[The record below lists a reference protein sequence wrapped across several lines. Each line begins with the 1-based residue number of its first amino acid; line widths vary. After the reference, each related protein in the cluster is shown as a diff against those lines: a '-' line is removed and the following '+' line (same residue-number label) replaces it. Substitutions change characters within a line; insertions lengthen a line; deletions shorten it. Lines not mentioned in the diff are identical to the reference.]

1 MCDPHDFSG
10 TTEQKELVLGGE
22 ACMWSESVDNS
33 NILQRLL
40 IQKKN
45 NIFHEY

>member
-40 IQKKN
+40 IYKKKN
-45 NIFHEY
+45 IVHEY